1 MNTNIELSVVMP
13 CLNEA
18 ETIEGCIAK
27 AFNSFAEIGI
37 SGEVVVVDNGSTDDS
52 VKIAENAGARVVAED
67 VRGYGSALKRGVREA
82 RGRYV
87 IMGDADNTYDFSK
100 IKEFVKLLREGTD
113 LVMGSR
119 LRGEVHPKAMPWLH
133 RWVGTPVLTRIIN
146 LFFNIKISDV
156 NCGLRGFKK
165 EAIEKL
171 GLRCNGME
179 FASEMV
185 AKAGQKRLN
194 IKEIPIDYYATSAS
208 RSPNLRSFSDGWRH
222 LRFMLVFS
230 PKYLFLFPGLA
241 IFLFG
246 LVFTVILLFKTIIIF
261 DLPLG
266 LSTAIFAN
274 ACLLMGMQIMLFGI
288 YAIILNSS
296 RGLIES
302 DRISV
307 FFRKNFSL
315 ERGLIL
321 GGVIFGL
328 GIAMGLITLILFFK
342 LTLNTP
348 NVHIPLTKL
357 AIVSMFIVLLG
368 IQIMF
373 SSFYISLFD
382 TTKTLG

>member
-1 MNTNIELSVVMP
+1 MP

-67 VRGYGSALKRGVREA
+67 VRGYGSALKRGIREA
-82 RGRYV
+82 RGKYV

-133 RWVGTPVLTRIIN
+133 RWVGTPVLTKIIN

-321 GGVIFGL
+321 GGVVFGL

-342 LTLNTP
+342 LILNTP

>member
-1 MNTNIELSVVMP
+1 
-13 CLNEA
+13 
-18 ETIEGCIAK
+18 
-27 AFNSFAEIGI
+27 
-37 SGEVVVVDNGSTDDS
+37 
-52 VKIAENAGARVVAED
+52 
-67 VRGYGSALKRGVREA
+67 
-82 RGRYV
+82 
-87 IMGDADNTYDFSK
+87 
-100 IKEFVKLLREGTD
+100 
-113 LVMGSR
+113 
-119 LRGEVHPKAMPWLH
+119 
-133 RWVGTPVLTRIIN
+133 
-146 LFFNIKISDV
+146 
-156 NCGLRGFKK
+156 
-165 EAIEKL
+165 
-171 GLRCNGME
+171 
-179 FASEMV
+179 
-185 AKAGQKRLN
+185 
-194 IKEIPIDYYATSAS
+194 
-208 RSPNLRSFSDGWRH
+208 
-222 LRFMLVFS
+222 MLVFS
-230 PKYLFLFPGLA
+230 PKYLFFFPGLV

-246 LVFTVILLFKTIIIF
+246 LVFTVILLSKTIIIF

-302 DRISV
+302 DRIST

-328 GIAMGLITLILFFK
+328 GIAMGLITLILFVKFA
-342 LTLNTP
+342 LNAP
-348 NVHIPLTKL
+348 VHIPLTKL

>member
-1 MNTNIELSVVMP
+1 MDTNIELSVVMP

-67 VRGYGSALKRGVREA
+67 VRGYGSALKRGIREA
-82 RGRYV
+82 RGKYV

-133 RWVGTPVLTRIIN
+133 RWVGTPVLTKIIN

-194 IKEIPIDYYATSAS
+194 IKDRPIDYYATSAS

-342 LTLNTP
+342 LALNTP

>member
-1 MNTNIELSVVMP
+1 MDANIELSIIMP

-18 ETIEGCIAK
+18 GTIAGCIAK
-27 AFNSFAEIGI
+27 AFNSFAEMGI
-37 SGEVVVVDNGSTDDS
+37 SGEVVVIDNGSVDDS
-52 VKIAENAGARVVAED
+52 VKVAKNAGARVITEST
-67 VRGYGSALKRGVREA
+67 RGYGSALKRGIKEA
-82 RGRYV
+82 RGKYV

-100 IKEFVKLLREGTD
+100 INEFVKLLREGAD

-119 LRGEVHPKAMPWLH
+119 LQGKVHPKAMPWLH
-133 RWVGTPVLTRIIN
+133 RRVGTPLLTKVIN
-146 LFFNIKISDV
+146 LFFNVKISDV

-171 GLRCNGME
+171 NLRCSGME

-185 AKAGQKRLN
+185 AKAGQKKLN
-194 IKEIPIDYYATSAS
+194 IKEIPIDYYAAS
-208 RSPNLRSFSDGWRH
+208 DSRIPNLKSFSDGWRH

-241 IFLFG
+241 LFLFG
-246 LVFTVILLFKTIIIF
+246 LVFTVILLLKTVIIF
-261 DLPLG
+261 NLPLG

-274 ACLLMGMQIMLFGI
+274 ACLLMGMQIMLFGV
-288 YAIILNSS
+288 YAIILNSA
-296 RGLIES
+296 RGLIEH
-302 DRISV
+302 DRISA

-321 GGVIFGL
+321 GGGILGL
-328 GIAMGLITLILFFK
+328 GIAMGLTTLILFFK
-342 LTLNTP
+342 LALHAP
-348 NVHIPLTKL
+348 NVNIPLTKL
-357 AIVSMFIVLLG
+357 AIVSMFVVLLG
-368 IQIMF
+368 IQLIF